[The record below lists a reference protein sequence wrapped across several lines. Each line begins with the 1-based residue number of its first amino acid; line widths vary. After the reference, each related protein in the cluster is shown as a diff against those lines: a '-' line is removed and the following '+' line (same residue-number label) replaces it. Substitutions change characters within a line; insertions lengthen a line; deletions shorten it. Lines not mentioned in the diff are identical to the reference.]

1 MVGRLALNKRKEIQ
15 EIKGVSGAE
24 VPYILKEVS
33 LMLNGKRLKVR
44 IAWAL
49 VEEVPM
55 LMGRMDIF
63 DKFRVIFD
71 ERNGWIDFEE

>member
-1 MVGRLALNKRKEIQ
+1 MI
-15 EIKGVSGAE
+15 
-24 VPYILKEVS
+24 PYILKEGTLV
-33 LMLNGKRLKVR
+33 LNGKRLKIR

-63 DKFRVIFD
+63 DKFRASCKIL
-71 ERNGWIDFEE
+71 E